1 MKCKTTG
8 IVPLLFCLVACAS
21 RPDIAFE
28 PLVTTN
34 RPTDSGL
41 ALVKSSL
48 MQNCKETGHF
58 GLYSYFLVPHA
69 PANNQNFIESI
80 KLFMYKSRRMAYQN
94 READPRLV
102 NNTYVPI
109 WADPPE
115 WVLATDIDNDD
126 QLEIAARWV
135 VQNYDFKCARRMV
148 KKIPGLTMSDQYLVS
163 SLSRLTKV
171 AANDDMMVQR
181 ISLDSE
187 EINIPLIQEYY
198 KKTWHQR
205 SWNRQSISHVARLL
219 SLSLENDSSLD
230 GEIGAPISGFLAG
243 TTDESVDSEEPVQ
256 PQGTNQVLSYKNP
269 VILILGNN

>member
-1 MKCKTTG
+1 ML
-8 IVPLLFCLVACAS
+8 LLFCLAACAS

-34 RPTDSGL
+34 GTTDSGL

-80 KLFMYKSRRMAYQN
+80 KLFMYKSRKMAYQN
-94 READPRLV
+94 RKADPRLI

-115 WVLATDIDNDD
+115 WVLATDIDNED

-148 KKIPGLTMSDQYLVS
+148 KKVPGLAMSDQFLVS
-163 SLSRLTKV
+163 SLSRLTKI

-187 EINIPLIQEYY
+187 EVNIPLIQEYY

-219 SLSLENDSSLD
+219 SLSLDNDSSAD
-230 GEIGAPISGFLAG
+230 GEMGVPISGFLAG
-243 TTDESVDSEEPVQ
+243 TTDKPVDSEEPVQ
-256 PQGTNQVLSYKNP
+256 PQGANQVLSYKNP